1 MKKVLILAT
10 YYPPAG
16 GVATFRITKFVKF
29 IEQFNWKPVVLT
41 VKEKHYLDCKF
52 PIDYS
57 LVKDIPTD
65 LSIYRTDI
73 RKNFSVFKSLLNG
86 LPTRWL
92 CKLFNEIGPIIK
104 KEKPDI
110 LFATGDPF
118 FPLLIGPFVKTL
130 FNLNFVVDFR
140 DPWKLAIPDFPPVGL
155 KGKLSKPINNLLEPI
170 VVNSASK
177 IIVVSD
183 KMAEEYREAYPK
195 RKASDF
201 IVIPNGYDPD
211 DYDSIPIKEQ
221 KEFTIIYAGKFLTGK
236 SFRNPYYFFESLKIL
251 KEKGIKLKFIY
262 VGDKNPKIEIMAKEM
277 GVFDQFESV
286 GRKSYSETISY
297 MKGAGLLLLIGS
309 GQETEQTAKIF
320 DYLGCKRPI
329 LALASEKGG
338 IAKVTKDI
346 HKITLVENKNPKKIA
361 DIIERYF
368 HSHSGELLVRKN
380 ISQYLR
386 ENLAK
391 KLSDVF
397 NDVLNHKR

>member
-29 IEQFNWKPVVLT
+29 IERFNWKPVVLT
-41 VKEKHYLDCKF
+41 VNEKHYVDCKF

-57 LVKDIPTD
+57 LLKDIPED

-73 RKNFSVFKSLLNG
+73 RKKFWVMKSLLNG

-92 CKLFNEIGPIIK
+92 WKLFKEIGPIIK
-104 KEKPDI
+104 REKPDI

-118 FPLLIGPFVKTL
+118 YPLLLGPFVKI
-130 FNLNFVVDFR
+130 FFGLNYIVDFR
-140 DPWKLAIPDFPPVGL
+140 DPWKLAIPDFPPIGL
-155 KGKLSKPINNLLEPI
+155 KGKLSQPVNNFLEPI

-177 IIVVSD
+177 IIVVSE
-183 KMAEEYREAYPK
+183 KMAEEYRDAYPK
-195 RKASDF
+195 RKENDF

-211 DYDSIPIKEQ
+211 DYDSIPIIEQ
-221 KEFTIIYAGKFLTGK
+221 KEFTIIYAGKFLSGK
-236 SFRNPYYFFESLKIL
+236 SFRNPYYFLESLKIL
-251 KEKGIKLKFIY
+251 KEKGIKLKFTY
-262 VGDKNPKIEIMAKEM
+262 VGEKNLKIENMAREI
-277 GVFDQFESV
+277 GVLNQFESV
-286 GRKSYSETISY
+286 GRKTYSETISY

-338 IAKVTKDI
+338 IANVIKDI

-361 DIIERYF
+361 NIIEGYF
-368 HSHSGELLVRKN
+368 HSHSRELLERKN

-386 ENLAK
+386 ENLAN
-391 KLSDVF
+391 KLSAVF
-397 NDVLNHKR
+397 NDVKTDNK